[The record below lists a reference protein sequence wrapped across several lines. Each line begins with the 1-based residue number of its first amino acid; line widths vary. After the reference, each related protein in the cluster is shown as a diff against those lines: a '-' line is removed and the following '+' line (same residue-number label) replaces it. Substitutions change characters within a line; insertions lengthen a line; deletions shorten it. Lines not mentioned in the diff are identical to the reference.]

1 VDIQPSIFS
10 PRQSWVLC
18 GNKQTPFI
26 MKKLRLLLTLGLL
39 GTLLLFNAC
48 SKDED
53 PAMQFVVGDVKYSL
67 KGNKL
72 YLTSEG
78 NYVGT
83 TTFSYRDYMITDGTL
98 IEGEN
103 GWSLSDYTNATYY
116 LAIEISTPNT
126 NTLGPDEF
134 PQHSNWSLVPATSN
148 MGYLYL
154 ESGEGND
161 NVEIYTNDENEDLSP
176 VVVTG
181 GLDDGEKMTFQFNGT
196 LSYYRYDGVNWV
208 ETSEDAKLF
217 FRGTVIDAR
226 P

>member
-1 VDIQPSIFS
+1 
-10 PRQSWVLC
+10 
-18 GNKQTPFI
+18 
-26 MKKLRLLLTLGLL
+26 MKKLNLLLTLGLL
-39 GTLLLFNAC
+39 SALLLFNSC

-72 YLTSEG
+72 YLTREG

-98 IEGEN
+98 IDGEN

-116 LAIEISTPNT
+116 IAIEISTPNT

-134 PQHSNWSLVPATSN
+134 PQHSSWSAVPATSN
-148 MGYLYL
+148 MSYVYL

-161 NVEIYTNDENEDLSP
+161 YVEIYTEDDNADLSP
-176 VVVTG
+176 VKVTG
-181 GLDDGEKMTFQFNGT
+181 GIDDGDMMTFQFNGK
-196 LSYYRYDGVNWV
+196 LAYYSYNGTNWV
-208 ETSEDAKLF
+208 ETAEDAKLF
-217 FRGTVIDAR
+217 FRGTVIDKR